1 MNVYDVR
8 VKVYFSNSVKGE
20 KNYYNDFMNSD
31 YVNKFINTL
40 AKNSNRIVIDRRES
54 VKIIEIRAFL
64 KEGL

>member
-1 MNVYDVR
+1 MSVYDVR

-20 KNYYNDFMNSD
+20 KNYYNDFMDSD
-31 YVNKFINTL
+31 FVNKFINTL

-54 VKIIEIRAFL
+54 VKIIEIRAFI

>member
-1 MNVYDVR
+1 MTVYDVR

-20 KNYYNDFMNSD
+20 KNYYNDFMDSD
-31 YVNKFINTL
+31 FVNKFINTL

-54 VKIIEIRAFL
+54 VKIIEIRAFI

>member
-1 MNVYDVR
+1 MTVYDVR

-20 KNYYNDFMNSD
+20 KNYYNEFMDSDF
-31 YVNKFINTL
+31 VNKFINKL
-40 AKNSNRIVIDRRES
+40 AEKSNRIVIDRRES